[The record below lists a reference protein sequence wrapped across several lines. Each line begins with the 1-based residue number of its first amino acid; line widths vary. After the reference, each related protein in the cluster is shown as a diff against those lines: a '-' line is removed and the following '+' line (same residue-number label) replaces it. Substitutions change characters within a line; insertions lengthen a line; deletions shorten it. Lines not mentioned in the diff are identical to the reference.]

1 MILII
6 YTLDFTIGMVLIKFV
21 QSSYLEH
28 TGDRMHHGFLPFF
41 KLYFLIEFFFFVQSV
56 SRSVFRNTC
65 MRICMRICYTS
76 HPRWCWSNKEVKCV
90 YFLDIIWIYFH
101 FINKIIPSFEKTL
114 IIEHVTTVSF
124 GMLDT
129 CWMDA
134 FSPAYPVKL
143 CLSMTLF
150 CWLFHWLFVSH
161 TELLCKHHIKF
172 QNIENKTC
180 NSYRNRDS
188 HPWKGG

>member
-1 MILII
+1 M
-6 YTLDFTIGMVLIKFV
+6 
-21 QSSYLEH
+21 SN
-28 TGDRMHHGFLPFF
+28 
-41 KLYFLIEFFFFVQSV
+41 KLSNFFFLVQSV
-56 SRSVFRNTC
+56 SGSVN
-65 MRICMRICYTS
+65 ICMRICYTS
-76 HPRWCWSNKEVKCV
+76 HPRWRWSNKKVKCV
-90 YFLDIIWIYFH
+90 YFWDISWIYFH

-114 IIEHVTTVSF
+114 IIEHVTIVSF

-143 CLSMTLF
+143 CLSMTPF
-150 CWLFHWLFVSH
+150 CWLFHWLFNSH
-161 TELLCKHHIKF
+161 TEFLCKHHIKF